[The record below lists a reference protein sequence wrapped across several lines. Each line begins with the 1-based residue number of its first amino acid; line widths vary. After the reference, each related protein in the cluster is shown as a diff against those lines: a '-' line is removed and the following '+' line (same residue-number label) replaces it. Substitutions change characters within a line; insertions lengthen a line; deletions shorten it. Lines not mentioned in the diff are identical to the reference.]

1 MEIKRLVNDKV
12 LWDSFNEVLE
22 ERIASAQKQL
32 EQRTDPYIM
41 YQLQGQI
48 AALRGLKRLRDE
60 VNYNGGAG

>member
-1 MEIKRLVNDKV
+1 MEIKRLVNDKT

-22 ERIASAQKQL
+22 NKIVIAQKQL
-32 EQRTDPYIM
+32 EQRTETHVM

-60 VNYNGGAG
+60 VNHNNGAG